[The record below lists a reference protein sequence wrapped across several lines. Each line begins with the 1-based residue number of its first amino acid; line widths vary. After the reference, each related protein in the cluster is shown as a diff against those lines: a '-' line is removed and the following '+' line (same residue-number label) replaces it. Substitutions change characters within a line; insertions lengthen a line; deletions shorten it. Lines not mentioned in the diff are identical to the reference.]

1 MRRVLALAIV
11 LVGMFLSLAASAAP
25 KPLVEFV
32 TANVKEHAVELHV
45 KTSLRE
51 PVIATNAAPIMP
63 PNFQREELAAAMEKF
78 GPYLLEHVQ
87 VLVQGRAL
95 PGKVTGTK
103 ILEPADGGVH
113 EKTGL
118 DDARGQVDIT
128 YELGSADPLTISFD
142 VLGNNPDYTVVYSFD
157 VKGPRSQHA
166 DLANGT
172 RFTFDVVEA
181 QLSAERGAPRV
192 GHGGPVRKGPPL
204 GSAALGL
211 AIFAGICYIGW
222 SVIKKRMGR

>member
-1 MRRVLALAIV
+1 MRRLVSLVIV
-11 LVGMFLSLAASAAP
+11 IVGIFLGSRASAAP

-32 TANVKEHAVELHV
+32 TANVKEHSVELHV
-45 KTSLRE
+45 KTSLHE
-51 PVIATNAAPIMP
+51 PVITSKAAPMMP
-63 PNFQREELAAAMEKF
+63 PTFSREELTAAIEKF
-78 GPYLLEHVQ
+78 GPYLLEHVH

-103 ILEPADGGVH
+103 LLEPADGGVH

-118 DDARGQVDIT
+118 DDARAQVDIL
-128 YELGSADPLTISFD
+128 YELGSVDPLTISFD

-181 QLSAERGAPRV
+181 QISAERGAPRV